1 MSEEQNEVVVSSI
14 DAERIGDEEF
24 KIWVTGVN
32 SDEKPF
38 QMDYVLNLEEAA
50 ELFEGMGKE
59 MVSGDVPMNERFE
72 VFARPGQ

>member
-1 MSEEQNEVVVSSI
+1 MSEEQSEVVVSSI
-14 DAERIGDEEF
+14 DAERIGDDEF
-24 KIWVTGVN
+24 KIWVAGVN

-38 QMDYVLNLEEAA
+38 QMDYVPNLEEAA

-59 MVSGDVPMNERFE
+59 VESGDVPMNERFE